1 MLRMR
6 NSTRFASFT
15 LDVLAIVVGLT
26 LSFMI
31 DEWRNEEKLRSK
43 EIAILEGIRLDLQAD
58 IEFANNAIGWTS
70 KDITEKNKLLD
81 AEARQS
87 MESDSLYRYIGRVG
101 RFNGFMG
108 NDHTYKTIAAEAR
121 VLIAD
126 RELRAG
132 LQNFY
137 SYTYG
142 LAVDYAEYDKR
153 LSISRLELIRKNI
166 VTHGVK
172 KLSPWYGWDEGPEL
186 EYDRNA
192 VNKIFEKEEFRT
204 QIHWS
209 LFSDELIIQLAKD
222 RITECERLQDL
233 IDENLKTL

>member
-1 MLRMR
+1 MR

-126 RELRAG
+126 REFRAG

-172 KLSPWYGWDEGPEL
+172 KLSPWYSWDEGTEL
-186 EYDRNA
+186 EYD
-192 VNKIFEKEEFRT
+192 
-204 QIHWS
+204 
-209 LFSDELIIQLAKD
+209 
-222 RITECERLQDL
+222 
-233 IDENLKTL
+233 